1 MGFSSSKPGD
11 TFNKKPEGKK
21 VYLPLPDGVHK
32 FAIIESEYEEDEKSK
47 RFVMTL
53 QVDDDA
59 SDFNRSRVWAR
70 FPVES
75 DSYSPVALRIG
86 QEGMDKIGFAA
97 GVYEEGDEVP
107 EDYADRSDLAH
118 KFIGQSVYAL
128 TGQRTYNDKVYVDA
142 KDFWTIE
149 GEHLHGKVLPAE
161 APKKKAKEVK
171 APLAKPV
178 KPKFG

>member
-11 TFNKKPEGKK
+11 TFHKKPEGKK
-21 VYLPLPDGVHK
+21 VYPPLPDGVHK
-32 FAIIESEYEEDEKSK
+32 FAIIESEYEETEKAK
-47 RFVMTL
+47 QFVMTL

-59 SDFNRSRVWAR
+59 SDFNKSRVWAR

-75 DSYSPVALRIG
+75 DTYNPTALRIG

-97 GVYEEGDEVP
+97 GVYGEGDDVP

-128 TGQRTYNDKVYVDA
+128 TGQRTYNDKVYVGA
-142 KDFWTIE
+142 KDFWTLD
-149 GEHLHGKVLPAE
+149 GAHLYGKVVPAE
-161 APKKKAKEVK
+161 AHKKRTKE
-171 APLAKPV
+171 PLAKPV

>member
-11 TFNKKPEGKK
+11 TFVKKLGEKK
-21 VYLPLPDGVHK
+21 VYPPLPDGVHK
-32 FAIIESEYEEDEKSK
+32 FTIIESEYEEDEKSK

-118 KFIGQSVYAL
+118 RFIGQTVFAL
-128 TGQRTYNDKVYVDA
+128 TGQRTYNDKIYVDA
-142 KDFWTIE
+142 KDFWDTE
-149 GEHLHGKVLPAE
+149 GAHLHDKEMPGE
-161 APKKKAKEVK
+161 APKKKAK
-171 APLAKPV
+171 PLAKPV